1 MSMLERIGA
10 LVQSTLQLRGPR
22 LAADS
27 PLLGA
32 LPELD
37 SMAVLNLLLALE
49 QQFSIT
55 IADDEIRAEHFA
67 TLATLSAFVQEKLA

>member
-1 MSMLERIGA
+1 MSTTERIA
-10 LVQSTLQLRGPR
+10 ELIQSTLQLGGPG
-22 LAADS
+22 LAAES

-49 QQFSIT
+49 QHFAIT

-67 TLATLSAFVQEKLA
+67 TVATLSAFVQEKLA